1 MSKNWANRISFT
13 LLGAFGAMIHAVP
26 IPPVAAQQA
35 SGTILVVLDASGS
48 MWGELPGGT
57 GNKFETA
64 QAALEKYLPA
74 PRTRVKTGLVTFGPG
89 CSRIDIASP
98 PAIRPV
104 AETLAPLNEISPRSK
119 GPISAALERS
129 LGLLEAGKKSTMVLL
144 VDGPDNCRQ
153 DPCAVA
159 ARLAAERPLLKIHTV
174 GLGLARPGRSI
185 ACISKATKGR
195 FFPAVTARD
204 AEAAVAQ
211 AVKLAMRGVRS
222 PRLKRKPGIAKR
234 LQRRFDPNGPSQLV
248 LDASLGKADKPVDKP
263 VRWRV
268 YKGET
273 APEAAA
279 LPALDV
285 LEPRFAVPM
294 AAGAYWIDA
303 SLGRSKYTS
312 KVEVAEKG
320 PTFVKAVFK
329 AGVVKLSVEG
339 SDPAIPV
346 LFTVKKTGV
355 ERAAP
360 LVVSPYRQSELVL
373 PAGRYDILA
382 EVGALS
388 VKKTVKLSAGDRQEI
403 PFTLRV
409 SELRLSASALD
420 GGASAGAYEFTVFV
434 DDPDKPGGRRV
445 VARSTSPT
453 PVFRLPA
460 GTYYTEVK
468 SGLAVAS
475 GRVALGAGSS
485 IKRSLNL
492 DLARIKVETQF
503 PTTADSQ
510 STPVVYKLFS
520 RDPLSIVAR
529 SSMRNPQFVVPPGR
543 YRILAEIG
551 ARNVRTVQD
560 LDLSSGEDRDVLLN
574 FLAGDVKLR
583 VSDGQGRAITGQ
595 FWEVLDSNG
604 ALVWRTQQGS
614 PRGLLAPGRYN
625 VRCETRKGTVEGAFV
640 VAAGDAKT
648 VELRIQ

>member
-1 MSKNWANRISFT
+1 LSKNWASRISFT
-13 LLGAFGAMIHAVP
+13 LLGAFCAMIHAVAVS
-26 IPPVAAQQA
+26 PVAAQQA
-35 SGTILVVLDASGS
+35 SSTILVVLDASGS

-64 QAALEKYLPA
+64 QAALEKHLPA
-74 PRTRVKTGLVTFGPG
+74 PRLRVKTGLVTFGPG
-89 CSRIDIASP
+89 CSRIDVGSP

-104 AETLAPLNEISPRSK
+104 AQTLAPLNEISPRSK
-119 GPISAALERS
+119 GPISAALEQS
-129 LGLLEAGKKSTMVLL
+129 LSLLDAGKKSTMVLL

-159 ARLAAERPLLKIHTV
+159 ARLAAERPLLRIHTV

-185 ACISKATKGR
+185 ACISRATKGR
-195 FFPAVTARD
+195 FFPAVTGPE
-204 AEAAVAQ
+204 AEAAVAK
-211 AVKLAMRGVRS
+211 AVKLAMHGVRN
-222 PRLKRKPGIAKR
+222 PRLKREPGIAKR
-234 LQRRFDPNGPSQLV
+234 PQRRFDPNGPSQLV
-248 LDASLGKADKPVDKP
+248 LDASLGKADTAVDKP

-273 APEAAA
+273 APGAAV
-279 LPALDV
+279 LPVLDV
-285 LEPRFAVPM
+285 LEPRFSVPL
-294 AAGAYWIDA
+294 AAGAYWVDA
-303 SLGRSKYTS
+303 SLGRAKYTS
-312 KVEVAEKG
+312 KVDITEKG

-329 AGVVKLSVEG
+329 AGLVKLSADG
-339 SDPAIPV
+339 PALPIPV
-346 LFTVKKTGV
+346 VFTVNKAGADG
-355 ERAAP
+355 AAP

-373 PAGRYDILA
+373 PVGSYDIRA
-382 EVGALS
+382 EAGALS
-388 VKKTVKLSAGDRQEI
+388 VKKTVKVSAGDRQEI
-403 PFTLRV
+403 SFALPV
-409 SELRLSASALD
+409 SELRLSASAQD
-420 GGASAGAYEFTVFV
+420 GGVSAAAYEFTVLV

-445 VARSTSPT
+445 VARSTAPT

-485 IKRSLNL
+485 ISRSLNL
-492 DLARIKVETQF
+492 DLARIKVEAQF
-503 PTTADSQ
+503 PTSADSQ
-510 STPVVYKLFS
+510 TRPVVYKLFS

-529 SSMRNPQFVVPPGR
+529 SSWRSPQFVVPPGR

-560 LDLSSGEDRDVLLN
+560 LDLSSGDDRSVLLN
-574 FLAGDVKLR
+574 VMAGDVKLR

-595 FWEVLDSNG
+595 FWEVLDSSG

-614 PRGLLAPGRYN
+614 PRGLLAPGRYS

-648 VELRIQ
+648 IELRVR